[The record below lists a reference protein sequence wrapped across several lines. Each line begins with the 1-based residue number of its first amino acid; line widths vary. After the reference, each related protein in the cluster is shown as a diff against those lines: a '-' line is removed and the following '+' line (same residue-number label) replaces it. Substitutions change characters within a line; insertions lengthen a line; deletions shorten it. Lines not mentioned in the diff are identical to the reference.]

1 MPFLCHCILS
11 YKKFSKLFKNINRSV
26 LSPSMLRWC
35 AMSPSLTVLPHR
47 CTSPLNAALNHS
59 LNGTTRRCTLAVH
72 LKSPNLGFPFQ
83 SRIVCVIS
91 IGNKRL
97 ICKKPFCSASHLF
110 FFGYSNVSCWAWL
123 RPCVSSG
130 QGWFMGPVLGAA
142 GFVPVTPEGASL
154 SVLYPVIGYTSGG
167 TPVTQLS
174 KLQIELT
181 NRINP

>member
-1 MPFLCHCILS
+1 MVRHVSLSNCAATQMHVAAKCSSESFSEWNNAEMHSRRSSQKSQLGIPVSISHC
-11 YKKFSKLFKNINRSV
+11 
-26 LSPSMLRWC
+26 LRDIHWQQ
-35 AMSPSLTVLPHR
+35 
-47 CTSPLNAALNHS
+47 AA
-59 LNGTTRRCTLAVH
+59 RR
-72 LKSPNLGFPFQ
+72 F
-83 SRIVCVIS
+83 
-91 IGNKRL
+91 